1 MNKNSGCEG
10 SRASRRRV
18 LKTISGLTALG
29 FLGTGASN
37 TAAAEPGDQLW
48 TFETDDP
55 VGSSP
60 TVVDSTVFFATDGG
74 TVYAVDVTDSSELWT
89 FQADGGIRSS
99 PSVVDGTVYIGSG
112 MEDEEPDDTHVYA
125 ISAESGREIWSFEA
139 HDAVVSSPTVVDGT
153 LYVTSGLG
161 KYLSDGIVY
170 ALNVEDGTEEWS
182 FNIGRGAETSPTVVD
197 DTVYVGGY
205 SSFSQGV
212 VYALDSNDGSP
223 HWKFQTE
230 NEVASS
236 PTVVDETVFVGS
248 SGHTFY
254 ALDRD
259 GGTERWSA
267 DTDGP
272 VISSPTVADG
282 TVYVGSGNGYNADS
296 VYAFDLTDGDLLW
309 TSDTERE
316 SFVSSPTVVDGHLY
330 IVAYTNPS
338 RLYALDTT
346 DGTELWSFATDGW
359 NPSSPIVVDGTL
371 FVGGEKGLFALDAGI
386 PGSSEGSRV
395 ALGTEN
401 HHHDWVDEPEPNLE
415 IERQVPESNRNERQL
430 ATVVGGG
437 ILSATS
443 VLAAVAFLRSQ
454 RSQTDEQEQNL
465 ANESSSESS
474 NPSGEKP
481 AQSPAPTQ
489 QSNDSSVVE
498 ERRSKAEKKSKT
510 AVTARGNAQF
520 DEATDAYS
528 AALNH
533 YQFALDELE
542 PGDTETRAEIEES
555 IELAREELEAIARR
569 REHREDLIEIL
580 NTAERSFQVGIVAYT
595 QTRETLARIRF
606 RQARN
611 GFEDAIDLIKNSDED
626 LLTPSVEVNV
636 QPDRELASTRLSEL
650 PMIPEA
656 AVMVLTD
663 AGIDSLDNLESREE
677 PPWTPAAVETLVA
690 EETVTERV
698 GTILTLLSWWDDT
711 NSYEF
716 DTLAAISRRREQA
729 DYGHTRSSSMN

>member
-10 SRASRRRV
+10 VRPSRRRV

-37 TAAAEPGDQLW
+37 TAAADPGDQLW

-55 VGSSP
+55 VRSSP
-60 TVVDSTVFFATDGG
+60 TVVNSTVFFATDGG

-112 MEDEEPDDTHVYA
+112 IEDEEPDDTHVYA

-139 HDAVVSSPTVVDGT
+139 HDAVVSSPTIVDGT
-153 LYVTSGLG
+153 VYVASGLG
-161 KYLSDGIVY
+161 RYLSDGIVY
-170 ALNVEDGTEEWS
+170 ALNAEDGTEKWS
-182 FNIGRGAETSPTVVD
+182 FNVGRGAESSPTVVD
-197 DTVYVGGY
+197 DTVYMGGY
-205 SSFSQGV
+205 SSVSQGA
-212 VYALDSNDGSP
+212 VYALDSNDGSL
-223 HWKFQTE
+223 HWEFQTE
-230 NEVASS
+230 NDVVSS

-248 SGHTFY
+248 SEHTFY
-254 ALDRD
+254 ALNRD

-282 TVYVGSGNGYNADS
+282 TVYVGSGNAYNADS

-309 TSDTERE
+309 TSGTERE
-316 SFVSSPTVVDGHLY
+316 AFVSSPTVVDDHLY
-330 IVAYTNPS
+330 ITAYRNPS

-371 FVGGEKGLFALDAGI
+371 FCGGEKGLFALDTGI

-415 IERQVPESNRNERQL
+415 IERQVSESNHNERQL

-437 ILSATS
+437 ILSATT

-454 RSQTDEQEQNL
+454 RSQTDKQEQNL
-465 ANESSSESS
+465 ANGSSNESSST
-474 NPSGEKP
+474 SGEKP

-489 QSNDSSVVE
+489 QSNDSSAVK
-498 ERRSKAEKKSKT
+498 ERRSKAEKKRKT
-510 AVTARGNAQF
+510 AVTARSINDFTA
-520 DEATDAYS
+520 AADAYS
-528 AALNH
+528 EAITEYQAALS
-533 YQFALDELE
+533 ALQA
-542 PGDTETRAEIEES
+542 GATEQRSEIEDAIESTRAD
-555 IELAREELEAIARR
+555 LETVTTRR
-569 REHREDLIEIL
+569 DQRNDVTNALQP
-580 NTAERSFQVGIVAYT
+580 AERNIQVAIIAFVNGH
-595 QTRETLARIRF
+595 QTLARIRF
-606 RQARN
+606 RQARDTLS
-611 GFEDAIDLIKNSDED
+611 EAMEILDNSDVD
-626 LLTPSVEVNV
+626 VLSQPIEVNV
-636 QPDRELASTRLSEL
+636 EPDRALSSTTLREL
-650 PMIPEA
+650 PAISESA
-656 AVMVLTD
+656 ASALSD
-663 AGIDSLDNLESREE
+663 AGVETVSDLTSSDEA
-677 PPWTPAAVETLVA
+677 PWTPQEVTKLADEGKLS
-690 EETVTERV
+690 EKTVTK
-698 GTILTLLSWWDDT
+698 LTVLSWWHDSD
-711 NSYEF
+711 YEF
-716 DTLAAISRRREQA
+716 SSVEAVSSRKQQA
-729 DYGHTRSSSMN
+729 EYGFKQAN